1 MKKNALKIIGILSVA
16 IILNSCSKDDKID
29 TSNTTGFDKLLLV
42 NNITS
47 TNPVIGYV
55 STLKDLSV
63 TNQTNAKGRQ
73 TASYPFVT
81 LNGNDVFVIPN
92 KGGDILKKF
101 TRQNDGTLS
110 ESGSI
115 TLPASSQSI
124 SVVIESATK
133 GYCSLQNL
141 GKILVFNPST
151 MAIISYIDLTSY
163 ALGGDGSPDPTI
175 MVLKNGK
182 LYVACVQTSNGYT
195 SDYPA
200 QVLIIDVANANT
212 ITSTTDS
219 RTTWAGSID
228 EQNSM
233 FFTENGDLYLF
244 CVASYGFGGP
254 TQKCGFLRI
263 KSGQT
268 TFDSTYFFNVA
279 DYSVTGIPNN
289 KVDYLQHMQYD
300 KNGIVYSTGNI
311 YSLASNPPNYV
322 TDRTMGSFKVD
333 LINKTIT
340 KISLPYSNGYSASV
354 AIFENKVLWGL
365 ATTTGVGLYT
375 YDPATNTASANPV
388 VNTQGDTSL
397 IKVFN

>member
-1 MKKNALKIIGILSVA
+1 MKKNALKIIGLLSAVIL
-16 IILNSCSKDDKID
+16 LNACSKDDKID
-29 TSNTTGFDKLLLV
+29 TSNATGFDKLLLV

-110 ESGSI
+110 ESGTI

-124 SVVIESATK
+124 SVVIESASK

-151 MAIISYIDLTSY
+151 MTIINYIDLSSY
-163 ALGGDGSPDPTI
+163 AIGGDGSPDPTI
-175 MVLKNGK
+175 MALQNGK

-195 SDYPA
+195 SDFPA
-200 QVLIIDVANANT
+200 QVLIIDLANANA

-233 FFTENGDLYLF
+233 FFAENGDLYLF
-244 CVASYGFGGP
+244 CVASYGFNGA

-268 TFDSTYFFNVA
+268 AFDPSYFFNVA
-279 DYSVTGIPNN
+279 DYSVTGIPNS

-311 YSLASNPPNYV
+311 YALASNPPNYV

-333 LINKTIT
+333 LFNKTMT
-340 KISLPYSNGYSASV
+340 KIDLPYSNGYAASV
-354 AIFENKVLWGL
+354 GLFQNKILWGL
-365 ATTTGVGLYT
+365 STTTGVGIYT
-375 YDPATNTASANPV
+375 YDPLTNTVSANPV
-388 VNTQGDTSL
+388 VNTQGDVSS